1 MFTRLLPRPV
11 IGVATFVL
19 MLPLVVFWVGMMVP
33 AMLLRL
39 LPVYRLQRIC
49 ARYCVWNARRWAA
62 TNRALY
68 RWLHDLPAADAY
80 GLLSTEGTLSRE
92 QSYVLICNHQSWAD
106 ILVLFTCFHG
116 RVPFLRFFLKRDLLY
131 VPLVGIACWAM
142 DFPFMTRKS
151 AARDLDA
158 TRRACAVFREDPV
171 TVVNFLEGTR
181 FTEQKKR
188 EKGSPYARLLRPK
201 SAGMSYALNAMG
213 EQFAGLIDVTIQ
225 YQPTTRTLLWS
236 WLCGE
241 QRLVRVHCRLR
252 PLPPELLHGD
262 YRDDPDFRVRF
273 QHWVNELWAEK
284 AARLD
289 AETHAPRP

>member
-1 MFTRLLPRPV
+1 MLMRRLPRPV
-11 IGVATFVL
+11 MGVATFVL
-19 MLPLVVFWVGMMVP
+19 MLPLVVLAVGMMVP

-39 LPVYRLQRIC
+39 LPVYRLQRVC

-62 TNRALY
+62 SNRALY
-68 RWLHDLPAADAY
+68 RWLHDLPATDAY
-80 GLLSTEGTLSRE
+80 GLLTTEGALSRDK
-92 QSYVLICNHQSWAD
+92 SYVLISNHQSWAD
-106 ILVLFTCFHG
+106 ILILFACFHG

-151 AARDLDA
+151 AAKDLET

-181 FTEQKKR
+181 FTEAKR
-188 EKGSPYARLLRPK
+188 RERGSPHARLLRPK
-201 SAGMSYALNAMG
+201 SAGLSYALNAMG
-213 EQFAGLIDVTIQ
+213 EQFAGLIDVTIR
-225 YQPTTRTLLWS
+225 YRPTTRTLLWS

-241 QRLVRVHCRLR
+241 QRLVQVHCRLR
-252 PLPPELLHGD
+252 ELPRELLHGD
-262 YRDDPDFRVRF
+262 YRDDAAFRERF
-273 QHWVNELWAEK
+273 QHWVNGLWAEK

-289 AETHAPRP
+289 AAPPAPTE